1 MALACQ
7 HQPKSVISGL
17 VLGWGKSRHKK
28 LVLMW
33 GKGVDQP
40 ELRENTLGVEP
51 WTWKAPPARPP
62 KCGQRAGVVIITG
75 KEVSDT

>member
-7 HQPKSVISGL
+7 HQPKSVVLGL
-17 VLGWGKSRHKK
+17 VLGWGKSRHKN

-40 ELRENTLGVEP
+40 ELRENTLGV
-51 WTWKAPPARPP
+51 
-62 KCGQRAGVVIITG
+62 
-75 KEVSDT
+75 